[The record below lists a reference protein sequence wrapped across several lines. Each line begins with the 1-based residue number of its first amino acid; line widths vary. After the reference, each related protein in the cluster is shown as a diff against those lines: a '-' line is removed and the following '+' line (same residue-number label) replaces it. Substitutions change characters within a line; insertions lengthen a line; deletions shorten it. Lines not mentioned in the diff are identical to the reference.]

1 MSIQHLYSLDPLY
14 GLFEKARRLA
24 GIYWVEDIKTNTS
37 GELECIYTAEYGAPF
52 TGFDIDTISGGQ
64 VKDSNGAVVMGHFKY
79 NDETN
84 LIEFIPSVPLTQ
96 IRFTY
101 TRYTGKWATSNEIKG
116 KDGQTK
122 VVNDEADPSAKII
135 SLEDNITL
143 KGITIRDDNDS
154 ALYSLPKSRGAPNST
169 LGINSD
175 DILTWINPIAS
186 NTTSF
191 TTTDDI
197 RVTSFNSPL
206 NGNTIY
212 SLYLNYPLKPG
223 DYSLP
228 VSAGTAGQIL
238 VTKGSNL
245 QAEWMSPSAAAVTI
259 NGGNN
264 VNVSHDE
271 NGYLIALKDD
281 VNIAGNFSINNKQ
294 FPTLSGMSDNSAL
307 MIENGNMVWSA
318 PVVAGNNLSSNGK
331 ALNIVDEPQ
340 FQGLSIVG
348 QASGTDPAP
357 LYITFPQSA
366 PTADN
371 SIITHNIDGTTGFVQ
386 LSADF
391 GNEVTNVSGDSNITV
406 EATGNART
414 VKLNNGIGLGN
425 VQINKT
431 ADLIQ
436 APDLHITESVR
447 FGAYT
452 MPIIGGGNN
461 TVLLY
466 DSVASQAKWAAPV
479 NMPSG
484 AVWFSGYN
492 GITITPATVPESPST
507 VTIGLDTI
515 PAAKVRSLQMVDINN
530 TTIYTLP
537 TTVGEDGQVL
547 TASSNAGCLWTDP
560 TRPAAGN
567 GLVYTNDTY
576 SLSNDITLN
585 TDPINVDDEIKIQ
598 LINGV
603 NSTVTSL
610 IKSKNAHFQNITL
623 GTVTSNYTLPTSPGS
638 SNQTLGYDST
648 GQLGWL
654 QRADAG
660 LAAGNNIEISA
671 ESVISVAD
679 VPVFSGVKIGPDELT
694 TYTLPIL
701 RPDNVGVDYV
711 LNYKPDSTTSFE
723 KAYGVTAS
731 QTTLNEPIKGI
742 TVTKNTTDRVYD
754 IKLSDYVFLDNL
766 NCNSLVVKKK
776 DTDYQYSLP
785 TPINI
790 PTKGTNDPFIFRIPY
805 ISNAFPTVSSWVQ
818 LSSNFTIISGVLS
831 LVPTINTSTLTT
843 TDLLT
848 NSIKAVGVATE
859 IKALSNFTVENKT
872 LTVKN
877 GYDSVKIYSNRILLD
892 NSQDHITTSFTT
904 IKKDSIELK
913 NMSENYYMETTIKA
927 DSITTPSVISD
938 SITVN
943 CILSTGV
950 NTSYKLPNTTIP
962 STHNDIH
969 AWGLIKT
976 NVDPQVPLEFAS
988 IQYKP
993 YKNIYSS
1000 SYDTYPRAD
1009 GSDIINL
1016 VVRPITYTLTS
1027 FNGVRTISFSLSA
1040 TRVRYIGY
1048 NNVKFD
1054 SNPYAMHDFIYLNNG
1069 YFSPGSAFSFNE
1081 TTKDT
1086 LNYLG
1091 VIPGIKYDAG
1101 GSSPSRCDFGLYLR
1115 QYANTKQWS
1124 IILKRLDNEK
1134 ITQHELYKF
1143 GIDYDNLF
1151 DTRKSWGELE
1161 TNFTFTY

>member
-37 GELECIYTAEYGAPF
+37 GELEGIYNAATYGAPF
-52 TGFDIDTISGGQ
+52 TGFDIDTISGGP

-79 NDETN
+79 NDESN

-116 KDGQTK
+116 KNGQTK
-122 VVNDEADPSAKII
+122 VVNDEANPSAKII

-143 KGITIRDDNDS
+143 KGIIINDDNDNP
-154 ALYSLPKSRGAPNST
+154 LYSLPKSLGAPTST
-169 LGINSD
+169 LGIDSNNM
-175 DILTWINPIAS
+175 LTWLNPS
-186 NTTSF
+186 NSSYTFSTSD
-191 TTTDDI
+191 TI
-197 RVTSFNSPL
+197 EVTSATEL
-206 NGNTIY
+206 NAVTYNFKLKT
-212 SLYLNYPLKPG
+212 PLKLGGYTMPT
-223 DYSLP
+223 D
-228 VSAGTAGQIL
+228 AGELNHVLISKGAGA
-238 VTKGSNL
+238 
-245 QAEWMSPSAAAVTI
+245 QAVWAPASAAAVTI
-259 NGGNN
+259 NSGNN
-264 VNVSHDE
+264 IDVSIDT
-271 NGYLIALKDD
+271 GYSIALKDD
-281 VNIAGNFSINNKQ
+281 VDIAGNFSINNKQ
-294 FPTLSGMSDNSAL
+294 FPSLSGMSDNTAL

-318 PVVAGNNLSSNGK
+318 PVVAGNNLISNGK

-366 PTADN
+366 PTSDN
-371 SIITHNIDGTTGFVQ
+371 SIITHNVDGTTGFVE

-391 GNEVTNVSGDSNITV
+391 GNEVTDVSGDSNITV
-406 EATGNART
+406 EATGNTRT

-452 MPIIGGGNN
+452 MPINGGGNN

-515 PAAKVRSLQMVDINN
+515 PAAKVRSLQMVDIDNI
-530 TTIYTLP
+530 TIYSLP
-537 TTVGEDGQVL
+537 TTAGTIGQVL
-547 TASSNAGCLWTDP
+547 TASSNAGCSWTDP
-560 TRPAAGN
+560 ARPAAGN
-567 GLVYTNDTY
+567 GLVYVNDVY

-598 LINGV
+598 LIDGG

-623 GTVTSNYTLPTSPGS
+623 GTAASNYTLPTSPGS
-638 SNQTLGYDST
+638 SNQTLGYDSA
-648 GQLGWL
+648 GNLGWL

-671 ESVISVAD
+671 ESVISVPD
-679 VPVFSGVKIGPDELT
+679 VPLFSGVKIGPDELT
-694 TYTLPIL
+694 TYTLPTS
-701 RPDNVGVDYV
+701 RPDNINVDYV

-723 KAYGVTAS
+723 KAYDVTAS
-731 QTTLNEPIKGI
+731 QTTLNEPINGI
-742 TVTKNTTDRVYD
+742 TIDKNSTDRVYD
-754 IKLSDYVFLDNL
+754 IKIKDYVNLDKL
-766 NCNSLVVKKK
+766 SCNSLVVQKKVS
-776 DTDYQYSLP
+776 DTKTLQYSLP
-785 TPINI
+785 APMDIPI
-790 PTKGTNDPFIFRIPY
+790 KGTNDTENFRIPY
-805 ISNAFPTVSSWVQ
+805 ISNALPTVSSWVQ
-818 LSSNFTIISGVLS
+818 LSSNFTIIGGVLS

-877 GYDSVKIYSNRILLD
+877 GNESVKINNNNIILTNPQNPNIVSTNTITKGSIQLKYAV
-892 NSQDHITTSFTT
+892 NSSEVITT
-904 IKKDSIELK
+904 INAYSI
-913 NMSENYYMETTIKA
+913 N
-927 DSITTPSVISD
+927 TPSVISD

-1054 SNPYAMHDFIYLNNG
+1054 SNPYAMHDFIHLNNG

-1134 ITQHELYKF
+1134 ITQLELYKF